1 MQRYLFALLII
12 SIPFLALAKNDS
24 FIQSASIVADSIEID
39 AKGNLT
45 AKGNVEI
52 HHDNNILKAREIFY
66 QRSSDKLTAKGPIS
80 LIDGT
85 GDETKA
91 DSAVFENGFQE
102 AILKATQVILKN
114 QLEITAEELKYWQ
127 STCIGFYNGLNNSRL
142 FILCYGYTL
151 TGSSTYD

>member
-1 MQRYLFALLII
+1 MQRYLFALLVI

-52 HHDNNILKAREIFY
+52 HHYNNILKAREIFY

-80 LIDGT
+80 LIYGT
-85 GDETKA
+85 GD
-91 DSAVFENGFQE
+91 
-102 AILKATQVILKN
+102 
-114 QLEITAEELKYWQ
+114 
-127 STCIGFYNGLNNSRL
+127 
-142 FILCYGYTL
+142 
-151 TGSSTYD
+151 

>member
-52 HHDNNILKAREIFY
+52 HHDNL
-66 QRSSDKLTAKGPIS
+66 DDWL
-80 LIDGT
+80 
-85 GDETKA
+85 
-91 DSAVFENGFQE
+91 
-102 AILKATQVILKN
+102 
-114 QLEITAEELKYWQ
+114 
-127 STCIGFYNGLNNSRL
+127 
-142 FILCYGYTL
+142 
-151 TGSSTYD
+151 